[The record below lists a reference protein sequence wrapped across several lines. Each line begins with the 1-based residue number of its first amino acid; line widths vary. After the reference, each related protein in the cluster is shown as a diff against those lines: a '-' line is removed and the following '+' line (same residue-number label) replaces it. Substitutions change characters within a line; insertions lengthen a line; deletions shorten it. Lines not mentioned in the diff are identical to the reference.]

1 VAPPV
6 VKVESLS
13 FSYDQLAI
21 LSNVSFTIEQGEWI
35 GLIGPNGGGKTTL
48 LKILLGFLRF
58 QYGKL
63 ELFGEPPSEARH
75 RIGYVPQSLGF
86 DPKFPISALELVL
99 TSRLS
104 RLPWYGRYR
113 RADRQ
118 AAMEALDRVGLATW
132 ANAPF
137 SQLSGGQR
145 QRVLLARALATE
157 PDLLLLDEFTA
168 NLDAESEASIYQFL
182 QSLRKQVTLVM
193 VTHDLQAVIN
203 YVDRVFSVKQSVVV
217 LRPQEVCEHFAY
229 GVYHPPLLT
238 PGTPK

>member
-1 VAPPV
+1 MAPV
-6 VKVESLS
+6 VKVEGLA
-13 FSYDQLAI
+13 FSYDRVAI
-21 LSNVSFTIEQGEWI
+21 LRNVSFTIERGEWI

-48 LKILLGFLRF
+48 LKILLGFLHP
-58 QYGKL
+58 QSGTL
-63 ELFGEPPSEARH
+63 ELFGMPPDEARH

-113 RADRQ
+113 RSDKRT
-118 AAMEALDRVGLATW
+118 AMEALDRVGLANF
-132 ANAPF
+132 ASSRF

-168 NLDAESEASIYQFL
+168 NLDAESERSIYHFL
-182 QSLRKQVTLVM
+182 QSLRSQVTLVM
-193 VTHDLQAVIN
+193 VTHDLQAVID
-203 YVDRVFSVKQSVVV
+203 YVDRIFSVKQEVTA
-217 LRPQEVCEHFAY
+217 LGRQEVCEHFAH
-229 GVYHPPLLT
+229 GVYHPTLIQPRRSE
-238 PGTPK
+238 